1 MRIRVPYM
9 GRGPGQLTIPG
20 GATVFLFDERVLLP
34 MTLLDPIDPKK
45 TRAKKEDRAPSGI
58 PLPPAVKPPTRPHSQ
73 PSTAAPTPV
82 TPPPPYSSTVLAKQA
97 SRDTPLYLP
106 NSDSLDQGASRT
118 GWPTNWAKP
127 PANLRLR

>member
-20 GATVFLFDERVLLP
+20 GATVFLFDEVDKDGMATVIYDGQRGLLP

-106 NSDSLDQGASRT
+106 NSDSLDQVT
-118 GWPTNWAKP
+118 QH
-127 PANLRLR
+127 